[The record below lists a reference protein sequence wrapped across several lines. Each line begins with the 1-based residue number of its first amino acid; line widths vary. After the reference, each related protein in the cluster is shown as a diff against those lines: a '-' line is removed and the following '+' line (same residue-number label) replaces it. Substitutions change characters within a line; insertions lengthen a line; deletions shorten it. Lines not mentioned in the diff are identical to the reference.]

1 MLTYYAGVYMLLI
14 MCSLLAVL
22 LLAFSNGANDN
33 FKGVATLLGS
43 KTVSYKLALTWA
55 TLMTFAGSLTAV
67 IFAQELLAN
76 FSGRGLVPDQ
86 IVANPAFSTAVA
98 LAAGL
103 TVLLATKL
111 GFPISTTH
119 ALIGALAG
127 AGFVASAEGVNST
140 KLMSTFFLPLIISP
154 LASILVTVILYSL
167 FKAARRRLGIER
179 QNCLCIGQE
188 VIQIAPASIQNGSL
202 RASLSLDQMPELSL
216 GTMVSCEERYT
227 GKVFGI
233 TAKLLLDRAHFLT
246 SGLVSFSRGLND
258 APKIAAIMLTTGFIS
273 GLGALSVVAV
283 VMALGGLLYSKKI
296 SQTMA
301 FDITT
306 MNDGQGFTS
315 NLVTGLIVIG
325 ASRFGL
331 PVSTTHVSCG
341 SLFGIGFVT
350 GQARTSVIM
359 KIVISWITTLPLA
372 TVLGALS
379 FYVLR

>member
-1 MLTYYAGVYMLLI
+1 MLI
-14 MCSLLAVL
+14 IICSLIAVL

-43 KTVSYKLALTWA
+43 KTATHRQALTWA
-55 TLMTFAGSLTAV
+55 TLTTFAGSLTAV
-67 IFAQELLAN
+67 LFAQELLAN
-76 FSGRGLVPDQ
+76 FSGRGLVPEQ
-86 IVANPAFSTAVA
+86 IVNNPAFSSAVA

-119 ALIGALAG
+119 AIVGALAG
-127 AGFVASAEGVNST
+127 AGFVASAEGVNTT
-140 KLMSTFFLPLIISP
+140 KLMSSFFLPLIFSP
-154 LASILVTVILYSL
+154 FASIVATVVLYSV

-179 QNCLCIGQE
+179 KSCLCIGQE
-188 VIQIAPASIQNGSL
+188 VIQIAPASLPTGTL
-202 RASLSLDQMPELSL
+202 RASFSLDQMPELSL

-227 GKVFGI
+227 GKVLGI
-233 TAKLLLDRAHFLT
+233 TAKPLLDRAHFFT
-246 SGLVSFSRGLND
+246 AGLVSFSRGLND

-273 GLGALSVVAV
+273 SLGALSVVAV

-296 SQTMA
+296 SQTMS
-301 FDITT
+301 FDITE

-325 ASRFGL
+325 ASRLGL

-350 GQARTSVIM
+350 GKAKKSVIM
-359 KIVISWITTLPLA
+359 KIVLSWITTLPLA
-372 TVLGALS
+372 TALGALS
-379 FYVLR
+379 FSTLR